1 MAQLQK
7 GWHSA
12 GGTAA
17 GSGTAGF
24 GSVERARGVT
34 ARPRPRSTAPWL
46 FPEGFGCPG
55 LCWPLFLGLLLS
67 LFGVEMAGMLFAA
80 GAAGCGCTAH
90 GVPHVMCTGISTPLG
105 TGTHLEV
112 VAFQK
117 PLPFEFRV
125 TEGTSWSRKP
135 PGLSR
140 LPLQASSPNHIP
152 ERGVSLPAGDVKS
165 SPPRLHPPMGWEV
178 GVVPPCPWLS
188 PELTSPLFLP
198 AAPADRRQFL
208 RAGF

>member
-7 GWHSA
+7 GWHGA

-34 ARPRPRSTAPWL
+34 ARPCPRSTAPWL

-90 GVPHVMCTGISTPLG
+90 GVPHVMCTGISTP
-105 TGTHLEV
+105 
-112 VAFQK
+112 
-117 PLPFEFRV
+117 
-125 TEGTSWSRKP
+125 W
-135 PGLSR
+135 GLAR
-140 LPLQASSPNHIP
+140 IWRWLLAKN
-152 ERGVSLPAGDVKS
+152 
-165 SPPRLHPPMGWEV
+165 
-178 GVVPPCPWLS
+178 LS
-188 PELTSPLFLP
+188 PLNSELQKEPHGAENPL
-198 AAPADRRQFL
+198 A
-208 RAGF
+208 

>member
-7 GWHSA
+7 GWHGA
-12 GGTAA
+12 GGT

-34 ARPRPRSTAPWL
+34 VWPRPCSTAPWL

-55 LCWPLFLGLLLS
+55 LCWPPVLGPWLS
-67 LFGVEMAGMLFAA
+67 LFGVETAGMLFAA
-80 GAAGCGCTAH
+80 GCGCAAH
-90 GVPHVMCTGISTPLG
+90 GVPHVTCAWITTPLG

-112 VAFQK
+112 VACQK

-135 PGLSR
+135 RGLSR
-140 LPLQASSPNHIP
+140 LPLRASSQTTSRSEVSRCQREMGNHHLLGSI
-152 ERGVSLPAGDVKS
+152 LPGGGRSA
-165 SPPRLHPPMGWEV
+165 
-178 GVVPPCPWLS
+178 
-188 PELTSPLFLP
+188 
-198 AAPADRRQFL
+198 
-208 RAGF
+208 